1 MNLNSRLKSHDKY
14 TGRSKGS
21 VQKGQREK
29 EYALDGVVNEL
40 IPFGIVTIARL
51 DNEIFIKAVNAY
63 VADDNKNLSNLSK
76 YAKEMKVYKKVM
88 DLMEVLLN
96 G

>member
-1 MNLNSRLKSHDKY
+1 MKHIFVINPVA
-14 TGRSKGS
+14 GKG
-21 VQKGQREK
+21 
-29 EYALDGVVNEL
+29 
-40 IPFGIVTIARL
+40 
-51 DNEIFIKAVNAY
+51 KAVNAY
-63 VADDNKNLSNLSK
+63 VADDKKNLSNLSK